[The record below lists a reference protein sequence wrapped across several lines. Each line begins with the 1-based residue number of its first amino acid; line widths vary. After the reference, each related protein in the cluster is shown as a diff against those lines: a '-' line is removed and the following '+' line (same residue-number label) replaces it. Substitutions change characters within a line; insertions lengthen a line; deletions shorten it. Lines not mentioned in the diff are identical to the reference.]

1 MKLKVRKIRL
11 KIHAFDVKTL
21 NACCEKIIVAVKDT
35 NDTWEQDN
43 LPKQILLKGPIPLP
57 TKRRIYCVLR
67 SPHVDKDS
75 REHFEIK
82 IHKKFLDIY
91 TVEDAA
97 SFLNLLQMPTGAFFE
112 ILPVVT
118 TMEANEI
125 TGPPPPPPEEDPGY
139 YDKQRRLRAD
149 TLRAEALRVKA
160 LRFEALRAETLLR
173 AEALRDEYLRAEAL
187 HKAYKG
193 LGVQKSS

>member
-1 MKLKVRKIRL
+1 MKFR
-11 KIHAFDVKTL
+11 
-21 NACCEKIIVAVKDT
+21 
-35 NDTWEQDN
+35 
-43 LPKQILLKGPIPLP
+43 ILLRSFDNDLINLACQQLRSTLTKTECKVSGVVSLP
-57 TKRRIYCVLR
+57 TKIKRFCVLR

-125 TGPPPPPPEEDPGY
+125 TGPPIEQEGTLRY
-139 YDKQRRLRAD
+139 YDKQRRLRA
-149 TLRAEALRVKA
+149 
-160 LRFEALRAETLLR
+160 
-173 AEALRDEYLRAEAL
+173 
-187 HKAYKG
+187 
-193 LGVQKSS
+193 